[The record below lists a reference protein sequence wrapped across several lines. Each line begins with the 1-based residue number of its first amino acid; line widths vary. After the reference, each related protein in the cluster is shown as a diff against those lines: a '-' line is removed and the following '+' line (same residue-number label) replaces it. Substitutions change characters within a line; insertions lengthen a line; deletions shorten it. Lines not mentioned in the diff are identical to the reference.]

1 MHILFKIML
10 VVSAVLLV
18 GCGGEDTIK
27 NLSGQHD
34 TRYKGQS
41 EKVSITSENYLKFVR
56 AANYLDKLQL
66 DNLPQ
71 EGLGVKEDNHI
82 DKTTGLGYRI
92 LTYTDVPYNSTLM
105 NGTTRI
111 DILSLKATSTQI
123 IAKIKTEESLTVHTR
138 DNNISIHRIIK
149 ATVDLSNE
157 KDEFQ
162 DLLIEKYYIYD
173 EEYKEHI
180 DIVDFNVNPK
190 LYIGSEGY
198 VLIDPNSN
206 NFLISGDN
214 NTKLSLI
221 FKDEEAIYETRY
233 APPGDPING
242 RPSPYQEKIYEPKE
256 EQGEI
261 VVTLNSTKMKNLYFV
276 PIKVSEYEP
285 PKFYENYGNASLLEY
300 SFYAWHTKYRLLN
313 SDVNNTQ
320 IKVSWFVNDVKIDT
334 PIQYEL
340 PLGTFSASD
349 TVKVVVTA
357 AHGDV
362 RITKEVILDATSNSY
377 NVASGAYEYPKDT
390 YEIEYRTNSLEFD
403 LDLLAHKYFENID
416 VNNSKFSWNMLNV
429 SNCQREETPSGEIL
443 PYGRCSYIVKQDT
456 KYQQILK
463 LSAKKYGILYEPLYL
478 MVYNEHKVKV
488 VRFNITLMRGAS
500 GIEGNE
506 SSDIIA
512 SIDEAN
518 ITQDRYVNT
527 HKVVHFDLDN
537 NGLDDIIYT
546 SETYD
551 GSFLNVSYQ
560 NEKRIFSLEKLQNKG
575 GLFLGD
581 YDGDGRKE
589 AFMFGATE
597 NASQLI
603 SLEKG
608 NLNVVKDINLTN
620 IQNILNVTSVA
631 DMNNDGKDDL
641 IIANNQEKKLY
652 IYENLDDL
660 TQKRLVGALICQ
672 GVQAI
677 KDINSDGLNDI
688 ICKPRRRETH
698 DATTGLFS
706 SELFI
711 DYFLQESN
719 GTYTLK
725 TKEHTLIKDVTFNK
739 ASRTRVYGSTM
750 LDNSKMV
757 VSVND
762 GLKYTLCTYDLM
774 NMVTVPLDKI
784 DTNSDHISA
793 FLTPTDVNYDWKVD
807 LLYYRDYAHG
817 GLGIFYQLDDF
828 SFDADYK
835 VKMTTYNHLTD
846 RFFRNAFLD
855 DIDNDGSLEI
865 ITVNGENLFSYINLK

>member
-1 MHILFKIML
+1 MHIFFKMML
-10 VVSAVLLV
+10 VVSAVLFV
-18 GCGGEDTIK
+18 GCGGGGATK
-27 NLSGQHD
+27 NLRGQND

-41 EKVSITSENYLKFVR
+41 EKISITAENYLKFVR
-56 AANYLDKLQL
+56 AANYLDNLQL

-71 EGLGVKEDNHI
+71 EGLGIKEDSHI
-82 DKTTGLGYRI
+82 DKSTGLGYTI
-92 LTYTDVPYNSTLM
+92 LTYTDMPYNSTLI

-111 DILSLKATSTQI
+111 DVLSLNETSTQI
-123 IAKIKTEESLTVHTR
+123 IAKIKTEESLTLNIG
-138 DNNISIHRIIK
+138 DNNISIHRIIR
-149 ATVDLSNE
+149 ATVDLANE
-157 KDEFQ
+157 KEEFQ

-173 EEYKEHI
+173 EKYKEHI
-180 DIVDFNVNPK
+180 DVVDFNSNPK

-242 RPSPYQEKIYEPKE
+242 RPLPYQEKIYEPRE
-256 EQGEI
+256 GQGEI

-285 PKFYENYGNASLLEY
+285 PKFYENYGNISLLEY

-313 SDVNNTQ
+313 SDINNTQ
-320 IKVSWFVNDVKIDT
+320 IKVAWFVNDVKIDT

-340 PLGTFSASD
+340 PLGSFSASD
-349 TVKVVVTA
+349 TVKIVLTA
-357 AHGDV
+357 THEDISIQ
-362 RITKEVILDATSNSY
+362 RETILDSSANSY
-377 NVASGAYEYPKDT
+377 NVSSGSYEYPEDT
-390 YEIEYRTNSLEFD
+390 YEIVYRTNSLEFD

-416 VNNSKFSWNMLNV
+416 VNNSKFSWNMLNI
-429 SNCQREETPSGEIL
+429 SRCQREDISG
-443 PYGRCSYIVKQDT
+443 GGCSYRLEQDT
-456 KYQQILK
+456 KYKKIPRI
-463 LSAKKYGILYEPLYL
+463 SARNYGNLDDPLYL
-478 MVYNEHKVKV
+478 IVYEGHEVKV
-488 VRFNITLMRGAS
+488 VRFNITLMRGTS
-500 GIEGNE
+500 GIGGNE
-506 SSDIIA
+506 SGDIIA

-518 ITQDRYVNT
+518 ITQDRYVAT
-527 HKVVHFDLDN
+527 KVEHVDLDD

-546 SETYD
+546 AETYD
-551 GSFLNVSYQ
+551 GGFLNVSYQ
-560 NEKRIFSLEKLQNKG
+560 NEKRIFTLEKIQNHG
-575 GLFLGD
+575 ELFLGD
-581 YDGDGRKE
+581 YDGDGVKE

-597 NASQLI
+597 DASQLI

-608 NLNVVKDINLTN
+608 NLHVVKDINLTN
-620 IQNILNVTSVA
+620 TQNILNVTSVA

-660 TQKRLVGALICQ
+660 TQKRLVGASVCQ

-677 KDINSDGLNDI
+677 KDINSDGINDI

-725 TKEHTLIKDVTFNK
+725 TKKHTLIKDVTFNK

-750 LDNSKMV
+750 LDDSKIV

-762 GLKYTLCTYDLM
+762 GLNCTLCTYDLM
-774 NMVTVPLDKI
+774 NMVIVPLDKI

-793 FLTPTDVNYDWKVD
+793 FLTPTDVNYDGKVD

-817 GLGIFYQLDDF
+817 ELGIFYQLDDF
-828 SFDADYK
+828 SFDADYRIE
-835 VKMTTYNHLTD
+835 MNTYNKLTN
-846 RFFRNAFLD
+846 RFFNNAFLD
-855 DIDNDGSLEI
+855 DIDNNGSLEI
-865 ITVNGENLFSYINLK
+865 VTVNGENLFSYINLK